1 MGRRILIVDGH
12 SIIFAWPEMRSL
24 HSRRNIL
31 ARDSLIKSLTEYQDF
46 TGIHVAV
53 VFDGQGGKVSEE
65 TEPGGIQVFFSGSG
79 QTADDVIERM
89 VAKYGRE
96 NEITVATDDM
106 LEQQTAI
113 TFGAQ
118 CVSAEG
124 LRVLLND
131 TLADLARA
139 LKRRRK
145 TKGDL

>member
-1 MGRRILIVDGH
+1 VARRILIVDGH

-24 HSRRNIL
+24 HARRNVL

-53 VFDGQGGKVSEE
+53 VFDGQGLKVSEVS
-65 TEPGGIQVFFSGSG
+65 EPGGIQIFYSGSG
-79 QTADDVIERM
+79 QTADDVIERL
-89 VAKYGRE
+89 VAKYGGE
-96 NEITVATDDM
+96 NEITVATDDL

-124 LRVLLND
+124 LRALLD
-131 TLADLARA
+131 DIRTELTRA
-139 LKRRRK
+139 LKVHKKRR
-145 TKGDL
+145 

>member
-12 SIIFAWPEMRSL
+12 SIIFAWPEMRNL
-24 HSRRNIL
+24 HTRRNIL

-124 LRVLLND
+124 LKALLND
-131 TLADLARA
+131 TQADLARA

-145 TKGDL
+145 TKGDM

>member
-1 MGRRILIVDGH
+1 
-12 SIIFAWPEMRSL
+12 MRNL
-24 HSRRNIL
+24 HTRRNIL

-124 LRVLLND
+124 LKALLND
-131 TLADLARA
+131 TQADLARA

-145 TKGDL
+145 TKGDM